1 MASPET
7 LPGLNEDESIRLR
20 SQAEL
25 GLQFDDE
32 MRNWVIRLIAACPS
46 ATSQPAPSRPKKK
59 RTKTS

>member
-1 MASPET
+1 MATSGT
-7 LPGLNEDESIRLR
+7 LPGLNEDESARLR

-32 MRNWVIRLIAACPS
+32 MRNWVIRLIEACQ
-46 ATSQPAPSRPKKK
+46 SQVSTPKKKK